1 MQMGIGII
9 AILRWIQISTNI
21 CPLFVAR
28 GYTMLAAKLF
38 GGLAILAVV
47 FGFLGTAR
55 PNLAGDLPLHDSYV
69 LHDTYFVVFS
79 PAATVAYIVYSPRLL
94 QIIIPLLSAVFA
106 LTYFAAARWSS
117 HSLNRSFGLAH
128 FVLMAMGVLLIA
140 LGHLFLTKGH
150 VYVASGRMERIPPSP
165 LWAVQVLGI
174 GILCVAMGCLVFAV
188 NLGRTTIKIFRL
200 S

>member
-1 MQMGIGII
+1 
-9 AILRWIQISTNI
+9 
-21 CPLFVAR
+21 
-28 GYTMLAAKLF
+28 MLAAKLF

-47 FGFLGTAR
+47 FGFLGAAR

-69 LHDTYFVVFS
+69 LHDTYFVVLS

-94 QIIIPLLSAVFA
+94 QIIISLLSAVFA
-106 LTYFAAARWSS
+106 STYFAAARCSS
-117 HSLNRSFGLAH
+117 HSLNRSLGLAH

-150 VYVASGRMERIPPSP
+150 VYVASGRMEWIPPSP

-174 GILCVAMGCLVFAV
+174 GILSVAMGCLVFAV
-188 NLGRTTIKIFRL
+188 NLSRTTIKIFRL